1 VGGSEMNA
9 QFALI
14 VVLIAG
20 ATLRMVD
27 VVRGKPDPV
36 SILPWT
42 VAAFT
47 LLAAGNILSLTP
59 VVESVNRTLGDGTGR
74 LLFNSAIAAGLFS
87 LVGVVRIATGRRSR
101 LRLELLACTA
111 TIVLLLAMTAM
122 TPAAHRNHSLTSH
135 ELNVPTVNAFYVI
148 GNAYFIYVYCNAAL
162 GFARISRYAPRVSQ
176 WGLRI
181 LTAGLT
187 GLALTCFVRLV
198 WSNTSALQASSL
210 GAAVNH
216 WNFAIANVAT
226 IAVCLGLCLPAA
238 SQTIDA
244 VRLRARRRRQARDLA
259 PLWGSLIAV
268 FPELQ
273 LDTTGVSR
281 RAQVTGLGAHRQLYR
296 RYVECRDG
304 LIRLSPYLDD
314 VARSRGLDVERLD
327 AIAVARLIP
336 TAINLKPTV
345 EDPDSLRSARRIA
358 VLENARTVEDDVSIL
373 ITIARHLD
381 GSQQDAPIRA

>member
-1 VGGSEMNA
+1 MYV
-9 QFALI
+9 QLALI
-14 VVLIAG
+14 IILIAG

-27 VVRGKPDPV
+27 VVRGKPDPLA
-36 SILPWT
+36 ILPWT

-47 LLAAGNILSLTP
+47 LLAAGNILSLAP

-101 LRLELLACTA
+101 LGLELLACA
-111 TIVLLLAMTAM
+111 VSIVLLLAMMAM
-122 TPAAHRNHSLTSH
+122 TPAGHRDHSLTSH
-135 ELNVPTVNAFYVI
+135 ELNLPTVKAFYII
-148 GNAYFIYVYCNAAL
+148 GNAYFIYVYCTAAL

-198 WSNTSALQASSL
+198 WANTSALQASSL
-210 GAAVNH
+210 GVAVNH

-226 IAVCLGLCLPAA
+226 IAVCLGLCLPAT
-238 SQTIDA
+238 SQMVDA
-244 VRLRARRRRQARDLA
+244 ARLRAHRRRQVRELA

-273 LDTTGVSR
+273 LDITGVGR
-281 RAQVTGLGAHRQLYR
+281 RAHMTSLSAHRRLYR

-314 VARSRGLDVERLD
+314 AARFQGLDIERLD
-327 AIAVARLIP
+327 AVAVAGLIP
-336 TAINLKPTV
+336 TAIGLKPAI
-345 EDPDSLRSARRIA
+345 EDTSSLRSARRIA
-358 VLENARTVEDDVSIL
+358 VLEGARTVEDDVSIL
-373 ITIARHLD
+373 ISIARHLGD
-381 GSQQDAPIRA
+381 SRQAAPITA